1 MNKKISPLTR
11 NELAKELMSETGSY
25 SDAYQFI
32 GKFFDVL
39 SDEIT
44 NRGHVK
50 VHGFGVFRCLQKK
63 ARIGRNPKPARS
75 LKSPRGGWS
84 VLLPAI
90 NSKKLS
96 ETAMAKENNYPSIR
110 RISVVLR

>member
-1 MNKKISPLTR
+1 MSAASGGAVDFFGREMNKKISPLTR

-63 ARIGRNPKPARS
+63 ARIGRNPKTGEVA
-75 LKSPRGGWS
+75 KITPRRVGQF
-84 VLLPAI
+84 
-90 NSKKLS
+90 
-96 ETAMAKENNYPSIR
+96 YCR
-110 RISVVLR
+110 Q